1 MEKLLLWIG
10 RLGGTV
16 GVIMCAVAIL
26 ARMRSVYSVA
36 NFQVGTLL
44 LAGVAA
50 MLVGCLGYLAAIAE
64 RPRS

>member
-10 RLGGTV
+10 RLGGIV
-16 GVIMCAVAIL
+16 GAILCAVAL
-26 ARMRSVYSVA
+26 VARLRGVYNVA
-36 NFQVGTLL
+36 GFQVGTFL

-64 RPRS
+64 RPRI

>member
-10 RLGGTV
+10 RLGGIV
-16 GVIMCAVAIL
+16 GVILCAVAL
-26 ARMRSVYSVA
+26 VARLRGVYNVA
-36 NFQVGTLL
+36 GFQVGTFL

-64 RPRS
+64 RPRI